1 MDTANPSGWKQSPH
15 PPSPSP
21 TQAEGRGEDLPL
33 APFPPC
39 GGRAGD
45 GGDPAWPVR
54 WLLITR
60 KLDPADDHVG
70 FVMRWV
76 EALAARLDHLD
87 VICQEHANPPLPA
100 NVTLHSM
107 GKEAGAGRIAQAR
120 RFTAHLRRLVPQ
132 VDGVLCHMIPR
143 YVWLAA
149 PWARLHGKPL
159 LLWYTHRQASAEL
172 RLAARLATHILTA
185 SPGSFPLRSGKVR
198 VMGHG
203 VDATLFPAPEGE
215 EAPPAIVQV
224 ARLARIK
231 RQDALMRAASLL
243 AARDDVGA
251 FRVQLVG
258 GPVQEQPDYPAALET
273 LLRSLDPAPPVTLT
287 GPLPHAE
294 AIALVRRSAVTV
306 NLSPPGLFDKAALE
320 GMFAGKP
327 ALVTNADFAPLLGDA
342 ADLLLLPP
350 DAGPEALAE
359 RLARLLALTPSERA
373 ALGAELRARA
383 LAAHSLD
390 SLMDRIVAL
399 LGEAVAHG

>member
-1 MDTANPSGWKQSPH
+1 
-15 PPSPSP
+15 
-21 TQAEGRGEDLPL
+21 
-33 APFPPC
+33 
-39 GGRAGD
+39 
-45 GGDPAWPVR
+45 VR

-76 EALAARLDHLD
+76 ETLAARLDRLD
-87 VICQEHANPPLPA
+87 VICQEHADPLLPA

-107 GKEAGAGRIAQAR
+107 GKETGAGRIAQAR
-120 RFTAHLRRLVPQ
+120 RFTAHLRRLVPG

-143 YVWLAA
+143 YVWFAA
-149 PWARLHGKPL
+149 PWTRLHGKPL
-159 LLWYTHRQASAEL
+159 LLWYTHRQVSAEL

-185 SPGSFPLRSGKVR
+185 SPGSFPLPSGKVR

-203 VDATLFPAPEGE
+203 VDTALFPAPEGE
-215 EAPPAIVQV
+215 ESPPAIVQV

-231 RQDALMRAASLL
+231 RQDALIRAASLR
-243 AARDDVGA
+243 AACDDVGA

-258 GPVQEQPDYPAALET
+258 GPVEEEPGYPSALEA
-273 LLRSLDPAPPVTLT
+273 LIRSLDPAPPVTLT

-294 AIALVRRSAVTV
+294 AAALLRRSAVAV

-327 ALVTNADFAPLLGDA
+327 TLVTNADFAPLLGDA

-350 DAGPEALAE
+350 DADETALAE
-359 RLARLLALTPSERA
+359 RLARLLALMPEERA
-373 ALGAELRARA
+373 AIGAELRARA

-390 SLMDRIVAL
+390 SLMDRVVAL
-399 LGEAVAHG
+399 MGAAVAHG